1 MHFYISGASTS
12 KMKICHKEGCMYL
25 DRIKPGHIL
34 TITPAQAE
42 QLHYYEC
49 RYCGGLIGDVRVH
62 KQDFEKRR
70 MEDGVCCTY
79 DSKTNTLYVSTE
91 IGFWKIYQRKGT
103 SQYLLFHRNNYYKD
117 MPFNKA
123 IGGEF
128 HRQKDCKPAVSLD
141 KLLIYITRHDQA
153 KEIIKEDYRNLPQ
166 KTKKQK
172 KYYRQAQKK
181 AARRA
186 ENRVDQIL
194 SNIDNLRHDWKIY

>member
-1 MHFYISGASTS
+1 MQFYISGASPK

-25 DRIKPGHIL
+25 NRIKSENIF

-42 QLHYYEC
+42 QLHCYEC

-62 KQDFEKRR
+62 KPDFEKRR
-70 MEDGVCCTY
+70 QEDGVCCTY
-79 DSKTNTLYVSTE
+79 DSKSDTLYIGTE
-91 IGFWKIYQRKGT
+91 IGFWKIYSQKGT
-103 SQYLLFHRNNYYKD
+103 TQYLLFHRNKYHKN
-117 MPFNKA
+117 MSFGEA
-123 IGGEF
+123 ICGEF
-128 HRQKDCKPAVSLD
+128 HRQKDCKPTMSLN
-141 KLLIYITRHDQA
+141 KLLNYITRHDQA

-194 SNIDNLRHDWKIY
+194 SNIDNLSHDWKIY